1 MRTILLLAG
10 LLSGVVQCVTV
21 NPPNSKSKASRLW
34 YDTPAV
40 VWNDS
45 LPIGNGRLGGMV
57 KGTVATEL
65 IYINEDSL
73 WSGTSLDRLNP
84 DAKDTIP
91 KVQSLLAQGD
101 VKSATF
107 EANLGLSGVPS
118 SMRMYQP
125 VGDFQIYFQDQGSPS
140 KYERWLELDDGTAGV
155 YYEANGVSYGRE
167 YLASKP
173 ADALAIRL
181 TASKSGA
188 LNFYIKFQRPSNQQN
203 RFSEKAYAENSDTI
217 ITEFN
222 SNQIKAAFGARVVTS
237 GGTKRQIGDQIVI
250 KGADEAWV
258 YLDARTTVREK
269 NPLSTVRQTL
279 KKAGGSSYSQLRSE
293 HVEDYQELYQRA
305 NLTLGSSSDEVK
317 SKTTAKRRQA
327 LSDGSFDPELASLYF
342 QYGRYLLISSS
353 RPGTLPATLQGIWN
367 NALDPSWGSKYT
379 ININIQMIYWPAEV
393 TNLAELTE
401 PLFTHMKLM
410 HKTGKA
416 MAQKMYGARGWVA
429 HHNTDIWGDAA
440 PQDIYAQGSYWPMGH
455 AWLLQHVFDH
465 YLYTGDKK
473 FLEKVYYL
481 FEDAV
486 KFYEDFLTDYK
497 GWKVTNPSV
506 SPEASYKNGSTSGA
520 MTISPTMDNSILREL
535 FDNFAQI
542 AKILGKSQDRLVTTA
557 KSLRKQLRPLEVS
570 NKTGLLMEWVED
582 FQEDD
587 PGHRHLSPLYG
598 LYPGSEITPKDEEI
612 WQGSKELVDRRN
624 SHGAGN
630 IGWSRAWLT
639 ALRARLH
646 QGKELQS
653 DLTYLLYNLT
663 YDSLLD
669 MGPPAGFQM
678 DGNLGGCAAIA
689 ESVLS
694 SHSGLIQ
701 LLPALMPSSK
711 EGKFEGFVARGGFVV
726 DAEWKDGGLTSTTI
740 TSKLGNAL
748 NVTVGTGQ
756 ILSEVDGKGKSIGK
770 GGDFFSR
777 KLKVGEKVILR
788 GGKSNE

>member
-1 MRTILLLAG
+1 MRNILLFAG
-10 LLSGVVQCVTV
+10 LLSGVAHCVTV
-21 NPPNSKSKASRLW
+21 NSPNSKSKPSRLW
-34 YDTPAV
+34 YDSPGV

-65 IYINEDSL
+65 VYINEDSL
-73 WSGTSLDRLNP
+73 WSGTALDRLNP
-84 DAKDTIP
+84 DAKDTLP

-181 TASKSGA
+181 TTSKSGA

-203 RFSEKAYAENSDTI
+203 RFAEKAYAEGLDTI

-237 GGTKRQIGDQIVI
+237 GGTKRQIGDQIVV

-269 NPLSTVRQTL
+269 NPLSIVRQTL
-279 KKAGGSSYSQLRSE
+279 KMAGDSSYADIRSE
-293 HVEDYQELYQRA
+293 HVDDYQKLYQRA
-305 NLTLGSSSDEVK
+305 NLTLGTSSDEVK
-317 SKTTAKRRQA
+317 EKTTAKRRQA
-327 LSDGSFDPELASLYF
+327 LSDGSFDPELVSLYF
-342 QYGRYLLISSS
+342 QFGRYLLISSS

-367 NALDPSWGSKYT
+367 NAQDPAWGSKYT

-410 HKTGKA
+410 HKTGKV

-440 PQDIYAQGSYWPMGH
+440 PQDIYAQGAYWPMGH

-473 FLEKVYYL
+473 FLEKSYYL
-481 FEDAV
+481 FEDAI

-506 SPEASYKNGSTSGA
+506 SPEAAYKNGSTSGA

-535 FDNFAQI
+535 FDNFGQI
-542 AKILGKSQDRLVTTA
+542 SKIL
-557 KSLRKQLRPLEVS
+557 VS
-570 NKTGLLMEWVED
+570 NKTGLLMEWIED

-612 WQGSKELVDRRN
+612 WKGSKGLVDRRN

-639 ALRARLH
+639 AIRARLH
-646 QGKELQS
+646 QGKEVES
-653 DLTYLLYNLT
+653 DLNYLLYNLT

-678 DGNLGGCAAIA
+678 DGNLGGCAAVA

-694 SHSGLIQ
+694 SHNGLIE
-701 LLPALMPSSK
+701 LLPALMPSSE

-726 DAEWKDGGLTSTTI
+726 DAEWKGGALTSATI
-740 TSKLGNAL
+740 TSKLGNAF
-748 NVTVGTGQ
+748 NVTTGTGQ
-756 ILSEVDGKGKSIGK
+756 LLSEFDKNGKSVGK
-770 GGDFFSR
+770 EKQFFSR
-777 KLKVGEKVILR
+777 KLKIGEKVILR
-788 GGKSNE
+788 GSKSET